1 MGVDVAYVA
10 PDVVAASPKDFPYL
24 DGIPVLV
31 VEVLS
36 PSTSS
41 IDLRE
46 KLLVYKRIESL
57 RAYIIVFQDQRR
69 VLRHYR
75 AEGNNWF
82 VSPYERL
89 RQANERQRA
98 RADWVPLHYQ

>member
-1 MGVDVAYVA
+1 MCYPYVQVDCDPSDTEPLFITRPCV
-10 PDVVAASPKDFPYL
+10 
-24 DGIPVLV
+24 V

-46 KLLVYKRIESL
+46 KLLVYHGIESL

-69 VLRHYR
+69 VVEHYR
-75 AEGNNWF
+75 AEDNRWF
-82 VSPYERL
+82 VAL
-89 RQANERQRA
+89 HG
-98 RADWVPLHYQ
+98 ADSSVPFPCHEVKLTLADIYQGLD